1 MANQNTPLV
10 ILAKDKDQNSVPV
23 TTSEI
28 ISNALDKEHKD
39 VMLLLKKY
47 IADFEPFGTVS
58 FKTKL
63 IRRGN
68 GAKDQEK
75 TIAILN
81 EQQATLLIT
90 YMRNCEKVRMFK
102 VALVKAFY
110 DMKESLSQPKQ
121 YIPPFGNKLEQTS
134 EVFEYDLTT
143 IKKAKESLHWWNTHR
158 EEAQD
163 MCYKLTYAQK
173 ILEEELAHAR
183 TILDQFSGILRLS
196 SLTGEAELARLISQ
210 LEIIDR
216 KREAIPKHMKNAI

>member
-1 MANQNTPLV
+1 MANQNNALV

-28 ISNALDKEHKD
+28 IADALKKEHKD
-39 VMLLLKKY
+39 VILLLKKY
-47 IADFEPFGTVS
+47 IDDFKPFGLVS
-58 FKTKL
+58 FKTKP
-63 IRRGN
+63 IRSGK
-68 GAKDQEK
+68 GGTQKKE
-75 TIAILN
+75 IAILN
-81 EQQATLLIT
+81 EHQATLLIT
-90 YMRNCEKVRMFK
+90 YMRNNEKVRKFK